1 MIVLS
6 PALAPRRLAGWAEA
20 PSPRGSRGRVL
31 VLDGLTGSGKSSLAA
46 EVLRRAPGARLLAV
60 EEHVPGWDGLAEGV
74 RRCGDALAELNAGRP
89 RCLVT
94 WDWEA
99 GAPGALRKVGPLAGG
114 CLVLEGCGALAA
126 AARPLPHLEV
136 LRVLVTAPTALRLAR
151 IAARDDYDWDVE
163 AWQAQERAASRA
175 WRTAANGRR
184 PGWAPDVVVR
194 EG

>member
-1 MIVLS
+1 M
-6 PALAPRRLAGWAEA
+6 
-20 PSPRGSRGRVL
+20 
-31 VLDGLTGSGKSSLAA
+31 
-46 EVLRRAPGARLLAV
+46 
-60 EEHVPGWDGLAEGV
+60 
-74 RRCGDALAELNAGRP
+74 
-89 RCLVT
+89 
-94 WDWEA
+94 
-99 GAPGALRKVGPLAGG
+99 
-114 CLVLEGCGALAA
+114 LEGCGALAA

-163 AWQAQERAASRA
+163 AWQAQERAASRT